1 MIVRIICD
9 LIFYHILFLLNPEFV
24 SLEAH
29 PFCRI
34 CSAQS
39 LFCYTWS
46 WWVSVP
52 ERVHFLRICFCPSP
66 RLKKSQEQ
74 DWYRCTKWH
83 MFWCNFPERSYVY
96 PPGYAGL
103 EPRRIKSESNGKPGG
118 DLSSS
123 VWHVTISNVNGSV
136 LELEMNLRQVL
147 SFTIT
152 EKAPTRT

>member
-1 MIVRIICD
+1 M
-9 LIFYHILFLLNPEFV
+9 
-24 SLEAH
+24 
-29 PFCRI
+29 
-34 CSAQS
+34 
-39 LFCYTWS
+39 
-46 WWVSVP
+46 SVP

-152 EKAPTRT
+152 EKAPTRNLLGAFFVIVKYWFNLRLKLCPLYRAGRCRAAAL